1 MIKSIGSANF
11 YIYISYSTRK
21 IFYSLKVVQFST
33 KSRSS
38 NLIQL
43 EVAKGVAATFT
54 RENVALFFLS
64 VAFSRT
70 RVRRQ
75 WRFPRSQE
83 YEQYRGW
90 QQISRLQCD
99 HGLYLLI
106 ALSFFSLSLS
116 WKEEKQFHRRVFDT
130 LFDHISSLSRYNFRQ
145 PTRDNNFNLIT
156 NTTFQVNNSR

>member
-1 MIKSIGSANF
+1 M
-11 YIYISYSTRK
+11 
-21 IFYSLKVVQFST
+21 
-33 KSRSS
+33 
-38 NLIQL
+38 
-43 EVAKGVAATFT
+43 AKGVAATFT

-130 LFDHISSLSRYNFRQ
+130 LFDHISSLSRYNFRR

-156 NTTFQVNNSR
+156 NTTFQVNNSRGVKRIYPPEEGWVCNHGKLEWKHMSADRRGVN